1 MLNTMKERNTLNSVQ
16 LSVLW
21 SKLFMIFLIFT
32 SSSISAAPVLNES
45 VLTGGSSGVTVGS
58 FDGGGA
64 GLRVIGDLTNTS
76 SPNRNFVSQTFTPS
90 VTGTYIFGISNSNQD
105 TVLILYENS
114 FDPSNPSNNALI
126 LNDDSDGLG
135 AGGVVMNPC
144 GSFLRFC
151 PKISA
156 NLEGGKTFQIV
167 ITSFAPAITVSDG
180 VTFYIFGEPV
190 IVGSIENIAE
200 DPIVVEAA
208 EEITQTVELDL
219 KNIIQNFMKNER
231 DQIDS
236 AIQRHILRTDSQQA
250 KQNSFK
256 ESIISNT
263 EPKKFNTS
271 FKESVI
277 SNNDPNTFL
286 FFDSSKLEFAS
297 NTNKKQTIFYGT
309 DLIISQN
316 FYYFKTDN
324 KNLSKNANINIALEQ
339 LLTETSTIGASL
351 GYQYNKTRYKFPEIA
366 DNNHSSVSV
375 GIYGLTS
382 NDKNLIF
389 TWHSSFLFG
398 KGEVSSDA
406 LPVQWQS
413 NYDTEGVTAGIS
425 TTGKIPNK
433 LRSTFKNFGSI
444 EIWPKINFNYGS
456 VKSTNLHSR
465 VIIGS
470 ISDSIIVSSKPVEII
485 EANFSPDFKIKIV
498 GGEDQLLGDTLVI
511 SPVGR
516 CQIIDASNT
525 SRECGA
531 QLNIYLSKQ
540 NDGMKRVEIQLEKS
554 SLGKGGSFFLG
565 FMLPF

>member
-1 MLNTMKERNTLNSVQ
+1 MLNRMKEKNTLNSVQ

-339 LLTETSTIGASL
+339 LLTEKSTIGASL